1 MKTIQY
7 TIRNVPVEVDRYL
20 RHLSE
25 ATGTSLNKVIIEELS
40 VKARRIEEKQSLLE
54 SLDWFIGSNTID
66 DGVLKVLEDEDVIQK
81 QLMQRE
87 WQKMDELAKELDSL
101 PENSH
106 GA

>member
-7 TIRNVPVEVDRYL
+7 TIRNVPIELDRYL

-40 VKARRIEEKQSLLE
+40 TKARRIEEKQSLLE

-66 DGVLKVLEDEDVIQK
+66 DEVLKVLEDEDVVQK
-81 QLMQRE
+81 QLMHRE